1 MGRFDALTKLDD
13 RQQDVKPPTVEPSTP
28 LPIKSEQSGEIQTN
42 EVKKPAN
49 PQAGKTARPLA
60 RKTANP
66 QLELVTFEKPE
77 KYTTRL
83 VPSLIKKVRVHA
95 VDKDMKDYEVL
106 STALKQYFERNK

>member
-28 LPIKSEQSGEIQTN
+28 LPIKSEQSGERQTN

-66 QLELVTFEKPE
+66 QASKRERPQ
-77 KYTTRL
+77 TRIPASQQKGL
-83 VPSLIKKVRVHA
+83 HLYKN
-95 VDKDMKDYEVL
+95 L
-106 STALKQYFERNK
+106 